1 MKMQGVF
8 AGLMKFLQEVDQET
22 MSKVTT
28 LYVSQ
33 LMVSVTEEQ
42 LKEAFAPHG
51 EITKCH
57 IVRNPVS
64 GESRG
69 FAFIDYAVRSLP
81 HSLFV

>member
-1 MKMQGVF
+1 
-8 AGLMKFLQEVDQET
+8 

-33 LMVSVTEEQ
+33 LMVSVNEDQ
-42 LKEAFAPHG
+42 LREVFAPHG

-57 IVRNPVS
+57 IVRNSSS

-69 FAFIDYAVRSLP
+69 FAFIDYAVCLFPLSPSLRTKATMP
-81 HSLFV
+81 LKAY